1 MGHLCYPVALVIGH
15 LPHRVVSMIHVLYSG
30 IVFLVV
36 LNVLGFEWGSQ

>member
-36 LNVLGFEWGSQ
+36 LNVLGFECCSQ